1 MPQGVQ
7 VQILFLAPHQKAA
20 LSGVFVINVDF
31 FVKVCY
37 NEKVVHH

>member
-7 VQILFLAPHQKAA
+7 VQILFQKKKKKAA